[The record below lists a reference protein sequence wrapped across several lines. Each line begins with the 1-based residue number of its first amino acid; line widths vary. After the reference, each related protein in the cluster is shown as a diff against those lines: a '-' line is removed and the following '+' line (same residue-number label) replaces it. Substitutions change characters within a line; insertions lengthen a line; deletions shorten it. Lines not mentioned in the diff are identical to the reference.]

1 MELSGGT
8 RLGPYEI
15 LAPLGRGPASR
26 VYHARDTQR
35 GRDVAIKV
43 LLRGLPDS
51 SKRREKLEHDVRA
64 AIRLQHPHIRAQYDL
79 ESRQGVEFLV
89 MEYVEGETLAARLE
103 KGPLS
108 IHNALGIA
116 IQMAE
121 ALGAAHA
128 HGVIHGGLKPTNIL
142 LTDSGVKVLD
152 FGQSPTREPIPLAGE
167 APGYP
172 APSQAADGE
181 IFASALGCTAPEQM
195 DGQDADAKSDI
206 FAFGAI
212 LYEMASGRKA
222 FPGTYPPGVMAAV
235 LGSEPPAIAS
245 LRPETPAAL
254 DRLVRA
260 CLAKDPGERLQSA
273 HDLEMELKWI
283 RDRISVA
290 GAPAAGNEHRRSV
303 ERLAWWTAIGAL
315 VLAVGMI
322 VAYTLL
328 PARHLPAPMVQAVIK
343 LPEHFELSPGG
354 TSIAFSPGGTR
365 LAVVGSKGDERPR
378 LWLRAAEGAEWKA
391 LAGTEG
397 ASFPFWSPDGGSI
410 AFFANHM
417 LERIDLSSGTVL
429 TICAAPGGRGGT
441 WNQQG
446 TIVFAPVPSGGLYRV
461 PAAGGTPIQ
470 VSVPASAAISH
481 RLPHFL
487 PGGRRLLFL
496 AKMNGPSEQK
506 GIYVLD
512 IETGQTRLLL
522 HGDGEARY
530 IEPGYLAF
538 LRNGNLMVQSFSAA
552 GLQLR
557 GQPVIV
563 ARDVR
568 ATEGGAGEFSFSK
581 AGLLLYQADSRRPL
595 SQLTWFSPEGKAL
608 GTVGKPEEFASMA
621 VSPDGR
627 WAAVKVEDE
636 GRSSPIWIYGLET
649 GVRRLLTPAKGSFSD
664 PVWSP
669 DGSRVAY
676 DDGTANLYMRAA
688 IGASKALKLSSG
700 RPAKPTA
707 WSPDGQ
713 LMAADVPGN
722 NGLDIWILPARGE
735 QKPYP
740 LLSSPYNEN
749 GGTFSADGRWFSY
762 MSDESGV
769 KQLYVIPFPGGG
781 APQQISTIGVVTGG
795 WVPGRLE
802 LAYETPGGRLFA
814 VNMRT
819 RGKMLELG
827 KPRQLLGGYRVEADV
842 QIAGL
847 HCFTPGG
854 KRLLLPVPVPGNT
867 ETGTLLTLVTN
878 WQAALEGK

>member
-1 MELSGGT
+1 VELSEGT

-15 LAPLGRGPASR
+15 LARLGGGPASR

-51 SKRREKLEHDVRA
+51 SKRREKLEHDIRA
-64 AIRLQHPHIRAQYDL
+64 AIRLQHPHIRALYDL
-79 ESRQGVEFLV
+79 ESRRGVEFLV

-108 IHNALGIA
+108 IHDALGIA

-142 LTDSGVKVLD
+142 LTDSGVRVLD
-152 FGQSPTREPIPLAGE
+152 FGQSAAREPIPLAGE

-181 IFASALGCTAPEQM
+181 IFASALGCTAPEQIE
-195 DGQDADAKSDI
+195 GQDADAKSDI

-222 FPGTYPPGVMAAV
+222 FPGMSSPGVIAAV
-235 LGSEPPAIAS
+235 LGSEPPSIAS

-260 CLAKDPGERLQSA
+260 CLAKDPDERLQSA
-273 HDLEMELKWI
+273 HDLEVELKWI

-290 GAPAAGNEHRRSV
+290 GAPAAGNDHRRSV

-322 VAYTLL
+322 IAYTLR
-328 PARHLPAPMVQAVIK
+328 PARHLPEPMLRAVIK

-354 TSIAFSPGGTR
+354 ASIAFSPSGTT
-365 LAVVGSKGDERPR
+365 LAVVGSRGDERPR
-378 LWLRAAEGAEWKA
+378 LWLRAAEGAEWQP

-441 WNQQG
+441 WNEQG

-512 IETGQTRLLL
+512 VETGQTRLLL

-530 IEPGYLAF
+530 VEPGFLAF
-538 LRNGNLMVQSFSAA
+538 LRKGNLMVQSFSAA
-552 GLQLR
+552 GLQFR
-557 GQPVIV
+557 GQPITV

-581 AGLLLYQADSRRPL
+581 AGLLLYQADTRRPL
-595 SQLTWFSPEGKAL
+595 TQLTWFSPEGKEL
-608 GTVGKPEEFASMA
+608 GTVGKPAEFASMA
-621 VSPDGR
+621 VSPDGH

-636 GRSSPIWIYGLET
+636 GSNSPIWIYGLEK
-649 GVRRLLTPAKGSFSD
+649 GVRRRLTPAKGSFAD

-669 DGSRVAY
+669 DGSQVAY
-676 DDGTANLYMRAA
+676 DDGTANLYRRAA
-688 IGASKALKLSSG
+688 IGASEALKLPFG
-700 RPAKPTA
+700 REAKPTA
-707 WSPDGQ
+707 WSPDGR
-713 LMAADVPGN
+713 LMAVDVPGN

-740 LLSSPYNEN
+740 LLSSPYNES

-781 APQQISTIGVVTGG
+781 TPQQISTIGVVTGG
-795 WVPGRLE
+795 WVPGRPA

-814 VNMRT
+814 VDMRT
-819 RGKMLELG
+819 RGKTIEVG
-827 KPRQLLGGYRVEADV
+827 KPRQLLGGHRVEADV
-842 QIAGL
+842 KIGGL
-847 HCFTPGG
+847 RCFTPGG